1 MTLQWPC
8 IALPNQPTAQLP
20 PKPPLQQSQST
31 IDTHLFSGSKRSGP
45 WKKPTTLP
53 HPTTRSQI
61 ANFATWDKSTATILT
76 FLVDDSCR
84 LPWSPLLES
93 LWRVYFLGAC
103 PWNDKRYC
111 NQLANYLTNV
121 WKGCKIETCP
131 IHWFPFTYLN
141 GHAACNA
148 ISILSS
154 VLSCC
159 RPFLQ
164 LRKNKLVREQNRLK
178 GRKLDW
184 HCNDPALHC
193 QTNQLPNCLQ
203 NLPYSSP
210 SPP

>member
-93 LWRVYFLGAC
+93 LWRVFFLGAC
-103 PWNDKRYC
+103 PGNDKRYC

-121 WKGCKIETCP
+121 WKGCKIDTCP
-131 IHWFPFTYLN
+131 IYWFHFTYLN

-164 LRKNKLVREQNRLK
+164 LRKNKLVTEQNRL
-178 GRKLDW
+178 
-184 HCNDPALHC
+184 
-193 QTNQLPNCLQ
+193 
-203 NLPYSSP
+203 
-210 SPP
+210 